1 MIVRTGATAAA
12 IALAFSAAAS
22 AQSDEGF
29 FIGGKVSTLGL
40 GGEAGYVFNDTF
52 TVRVS
57 ATGYTYE
64 TDQTLDDIDSSVD
77 LGLGAYGLIVDYH
90 PFRNAFYVSAGAFA
104 NQNEVDTLATPANPV
119 EIGNTTYTPAQIGTV
134 YGNGSFDDFA
144 PYLGLG
150 GAWIFGD
157 GGWEFAAEAGAYFQ
171 GSPTITYRADGAL
184 ANDPA
189 FQADLQAEA
198 ARAQGDL
205 EEFDTYP
212 VVSLMLRRRF

>member
-1 MIVRTGATAAA
+1 MKVAVFALAAA
-12 IALAFSAAAS
+12 TLALPSAAS
-22 AQSDEGF
+22 AQSGEGF
-29 FIGGKVSTLGL
+29 FVGGKVSTLGL
-40 GGEAGYVFNDTF
+40 GAEAGYRFNRLV
-52 TVRVS
+52 TVRAS

-77 LGLGAYGLIVDYH
+77 LGLGAYGVILDYH
-90 PFRNAFYVSAGAFA
+90 PFANAFYVSAGAFA

-119 EIGNTTYTPAQIGTV
+119 EIGNTTYTPAEIGTV

-144 PYLGLG
+144 PYAGIG
-150 GAWIFGD
+150 GAWAFGD

-171 GSPTITYRADGAL
+171 GSPEITYRADGQL
-184 ANDPA
+184 ANDPS
-189 FQADLQAEA
+189 FQADLRAEA

-205 EEFDTYP
+205 EEYDTYP